1 MSLAIDI
8 DRVTG
13 VLLSDGWHR
22 TLEGTFC
29 LDSYEFLRIQQHS
42 DKDQVLFGGGQSPLI
57 SAMGAA
63 WKNVGGEWI
72 ACPLSAI
79 LAVRYRAERQDE
91 IDEPMSVV
99 EVIGGYVELKK
110 HGKKY
115 VGLCPFH
122 REDTPSFTVD
132 PKRGRFHCL
141 GCQATGTVEDFLGR
155 IEPDSSRN

>member
-22 TLEGTFC
+22 VIEQTFL
-29 LDSYEFLRIQQHS
+29 LDSYEFLQAIHTPRER
-42 DKDQVLFGGGQSPLI
+42 VLFGGGSSALI
-57 SAMGAA
+57 SATGAA

-79 LAVRYRAERQDE
+79 LAVRYRDPVRAEE
-91 IDEPMSVV
+91 DEPQNVV
-99 EVIGGYVELKK
+99 DVIGAYVELKK
-110 HGKKY
+110 RGRKY

-122 REDTPSFTVD
+122 EEQTPSFTVD
-132 PKRGRFHCL
+132 PKVGQFRCF
-141 GCQATGTVEDFLGR
+141 GCQAGGTVEDFLAQ
-155 IEPDSSRN
+155 IERRPSSS